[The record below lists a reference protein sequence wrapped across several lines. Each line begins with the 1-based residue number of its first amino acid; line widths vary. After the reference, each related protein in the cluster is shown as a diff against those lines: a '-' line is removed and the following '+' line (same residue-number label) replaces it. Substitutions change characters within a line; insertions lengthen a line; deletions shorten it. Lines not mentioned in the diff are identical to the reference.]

1 MTEERGRVVNAR
13 NLEDGGIPAASAKQN
28 PNINETC
35 TGYKQHLLIYGA
47 SNSVQGWRISRIH

>member
-47 SNSVQGWRISRIH
+47 LNSVQ

>member
-13 NLEDGGIPAASAKQN
+13 NLEDGGIPAASVKQN

-35 TGYKQHLLIYGA
+35 TEYKQHLLIYGA
-47 SNSVQGWRISRIH
+47 LNSVQ